1 MSRFCLPRDIYHGKG
16 CLEELKNL
24 KGKKAILVVGG
35 GSMKRQ
41 GFLDKAVNYLK
52 EGGMEVQL
60 FEGVEPDPS
69 VETVMKGA
77 EAMRAF
83 EPDWIVAMGGG
94 SPIDA
99 AKAMWAFYE
108 YPEISFEDLIT
119 PFSFPELRQKAK
131 FAAIPTTSG
140 TATEVTAFSVI
151 TNYQTGVKYPLAD
164 FNITPDVAIVDPALA
179 ATMPKKLTAHPD
191 LVAGLPVKQVAY
203 TGMDALTHAIEAYVS
218 TLNGPFTDPLALQ
231 AIEMVL
237 DYLPGS
243 YKCDM
248 VAREQMHYAQCLAGM
263 AFSNALLGI
272 VHSMAHKTGAA
283 FSTGHIPHGCAN
295 AIYLPYVIKYNAKD
309 AVAAKRYAEIAR
321 RMGLAGTSEQALIN
335 SLVEKIDEFNVR
347 LNIPKTLKDFGINE
361 EEFKEKVDKIAEL
374 AVGDACTGSNPRAI
388 DPAAMAK
395 LLTCTYYGTEVDF

>member
-1 MSRFCLPRDIYHGKG
+1 MARFTLPRDIYHGKG

-24 KGKKAILVVGG
+24 KGKKAFLVVGG

-41 GFLDKAVNYLK
+41 GFLDKAVHYLK
-52 EGGMEVQL
+52 DGGMEVEV

-69 VETVMKGA
+69 VETVMRGA
-77 EAMRAF
+77 EAMRKF
-83 EPDWIVAMGGG
+83 EPDWIVSMGGG

-108 YPEISFEDLIT
+108 YPETTFEDLIT
-119 PFSFPELRQKAK
+119 PFSFPELRQKAR
-131 FAAIPTTSG
+131 FAAIPSTSG

-164 FNITPDVAIVDPALA
+164 FNITPDVAIVDP
-179 ATMPKKLTAHPD
+179 D
-191 LVAGLPVKQVAY
+191 LVMGLPVKQVAY

-218 TLNGPFTDPLALQ
+218 TLNGSFTDPLALQ

-237 DYLPGS
+237 EYLPAS
-243 YKCDM
+243 YNGNTH
-248 VAREQMHYAQCLAGM
+248 AREEMHYAQCLAGM

-295 AIYLPYVIKYNAKD
+295 AIYLPYVIRYNAKD
-309 AVAAKRYAEIAR
+309 TVAADRYAEIAR
-321 RMGLAGTSEQALIN
+321 RMGLEGRSRQALIN
-335 SLVEKIDEFNVR
+335 SLCAKINEFNEK
-347 LNIPKTLKDFGINE
+347 LNIPKTLKEFGINE
-361 EEFKEKVDKIAEL
+361 DEFKEKVDRIAEL
-374 AVGDACTGSNPRAI
+374 AVGDACTGSNPREI
-388 DPAAMAK
+388 DPANMAK